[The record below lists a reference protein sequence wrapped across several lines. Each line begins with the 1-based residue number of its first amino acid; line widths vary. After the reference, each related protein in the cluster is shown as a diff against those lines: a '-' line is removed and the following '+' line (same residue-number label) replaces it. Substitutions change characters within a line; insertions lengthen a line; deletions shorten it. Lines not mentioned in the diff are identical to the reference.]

1 MLRRTEVPASGAARE
16 CYTQTWTLR
25 KETPMQDRTDIRLNA
40 PTADDDP
47 EDSGS
52 GEDLA
57 DLSYT
62 PRQDE
67 DDALA

>member
-1 MLRRTEVPASGAARE
+1 MPCARVLHSSLE
-16 CYTQTWTLR
+16 AG

-40 PTADDDP
+40 PTAEDDR
-47 EDSGS
+47 EESGS

>member
-1 MLRRTEVPASGAARE
+1 
-16 CYTQTWTLR
+16 
-25 KETPMQDRTDIRLNA
+25 MQDRTDIRLNA

-52 GEDLA
+52 REDLA

-62 PRQDE
+62 PRQDD